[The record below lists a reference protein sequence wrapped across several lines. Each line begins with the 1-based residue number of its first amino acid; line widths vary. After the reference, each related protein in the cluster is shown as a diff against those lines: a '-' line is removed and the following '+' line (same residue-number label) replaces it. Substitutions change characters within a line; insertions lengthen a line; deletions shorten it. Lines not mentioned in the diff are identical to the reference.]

1 LGLLQADNKIN
12 QPTRK
17 GIIDF
22 ILFFAK

>member
-1 LGLLQADNKIN
+1 LLQADNKIN